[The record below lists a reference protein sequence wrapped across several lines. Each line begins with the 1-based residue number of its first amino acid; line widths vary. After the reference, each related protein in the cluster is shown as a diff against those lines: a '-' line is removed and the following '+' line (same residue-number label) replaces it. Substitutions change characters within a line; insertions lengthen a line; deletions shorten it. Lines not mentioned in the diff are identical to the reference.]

1 MPSIVASSIWNAME
15 LLGSRPQVLDTRN
28 GSANVKLLFVY
39 GSDVRMLRSMS
50 PAFEP
55 LPIQR
60 ESAAQ
65 QIAGQ
70 IRAAMLAGE
79 LETGQRLPSEL
90 DLADQ
95 YGVSR
100 PTVREAMRILAA
112 DGLVRA
118 ARGATGGTFTALPAP
133 DAVAGSL
140 SETIELWFR
149 AGSTSAAEVE
159 QARRW
164 IERGCVRLA
173 AENHTDAD
181 LAAIRAA
188 VDGARDPALDLDR
201 FLALDI
207 DFHVAISRAAHNG
220 VLELAMTA
228 IHLARPRTNT
238 LLLSALKPALIVE
251 QHDAI
256 VEAIAARDAD
266 AADSAFQAHL
276 DHLLTIR
283 SEALARRDA
292 HEIPVASLHEE
303 HPASRPSRR

>member
-1 MPSIVASSIWNAME
+1 M
-15 LLGSRPQVLDTRN
+15 SR
-28 GSANVKLLFVY
+28 
-39 GSDVRMLRSMS
+39 
-50 PAFEP
+50 AFEP
-55 LPIQR
+55 LPIRR

-70 IRAAMLAGE
+70 IRTAMLAGD
-79 LETGQRLPSEL
+79 LEAGQRLPSEHE
-90 DLADQ
+90 LADE

-118 ARGATGGTFTALPAP
+118 TRGAAGGTVTALPAP

-159 QARRW
+159 QARSW

-181 LAAIRAA
+181 LHAIRSA
-188 VDGARDPALDLDR
+188 VDGARDTAIDLDR
-201 FLALDI
+201 FLELDI

-256 VEAIAARDAD
+256 VEAIAARDPD
-266 AADSAFQAHL
+266 AAERAFL
-276 DHLLTIR
+276 DHHEHLLTIR
-283 SEALARRDA
+283 AEALARLDA
-292 HEIPVASLHEE
+292 HDIPVASLREV
-303 HPASRPSRR
+303 HPAGRRHP